1 MSCLVARVSFAPAIS
16 ISIACTM
23 ARACAGGT
31 AAFSRISSDAACTA
45 IQHSLDGLRRRAYR
59 ALCWRT
65 AAKSSAIVRICGTL
79 VATAHTAIT
88 HPREGAAQRLGS
100 VDDARAEEAKR
111 LVFEC
116 HQPPATHRCERRK
129 ALPVR
134 VPHHHLDMPRGGA
147 DAFGMTE

>member
-65 AAKSSAIVRICGTL
+65 AAKSSAIVRICRTL
-79 VATAHTAIT
+79 IATAHAAIT
-88 HPREGAAQRLGS
+88 HPREGAAQRLGR
-100 VDDARAEEAKR
+100 VDDARSQAAQC
-111 LVFEC
+111 LVLEH
-116 HQPPATHRCERRK
+116 HQPPGTERRQIGR
-129 ALPVR
+129 AHV
-134 VPHHHLDMPRGGA
+134 
-147 DAFGMTE
+147 